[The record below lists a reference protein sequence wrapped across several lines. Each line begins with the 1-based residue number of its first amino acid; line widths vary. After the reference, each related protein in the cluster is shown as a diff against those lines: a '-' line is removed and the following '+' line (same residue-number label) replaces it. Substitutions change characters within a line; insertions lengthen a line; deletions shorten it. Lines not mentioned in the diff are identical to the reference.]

1 MITQTAVKIIPSAD
15 EESAMGDLITR
26 HERWMLAIGRSPRT
40 IRSRVLIINH
50 FAKSL
55 EGRLLESASED
66 DVIAFLINPG
76 WSLGTRRTYHANVA
90 AFYDWLLD
98 HEHIDKNPCRK
109 IPKSRIQHQPPRPV
123 SAEDFNRAI
132 AIASPR
138 TRVWLTLARY
148 NGLRAI
154 EIAQLQRTDV
164 DLESERITI
173 HGKGGKVSVQ
183 KLSAPSRV
191 ALGRWLADHDGTWD
205 TNATQVSQAGNYAL
219 RNSGSTSTFHA
230 CRHAFAMELYDTHRD
245 IALVQRAL
253 RHASPTTT
261 AIYAQTRD
269 SQLDDALDDVGRYT
283 ATTDESAMAAVMAS

>member
-15 EESAMGDLITR
+15 DESAMGELITA

-40 IRSRVLIINH
+40 IRSRVLVVNH

-55 EGRLLESASED
+55 SGKSLASVTED

-76 WSLGTRRTYHANVA
+76 WSLGTRRTYHANIA
-90 AFYDWLLD
+90 AFYDWMLD

-109 IPKSRIQHQPPRPV
+109 IPKSRIQHRPPRPV
-123 SAEDFNRAI
+123 SAEDFAKAM

-154 EIAQLQRTDV
+154 EIAQLHRDDI
-164 DLESERITI
+164 DLKNERITI
-173 HGKGGKVSVQ
+173 RGKGGKVSVQ

-191 ALGRWLADHDGTWD
+191 ALERWVAEHEGTWD

-253 RHASPTTT
+253 RHSSPTTT

-269 SQLDDALDDVGRYT
+269 SQLDDAINDVGRDT
-283 ATTDESAMAAVMAS
+283 AALTQTA